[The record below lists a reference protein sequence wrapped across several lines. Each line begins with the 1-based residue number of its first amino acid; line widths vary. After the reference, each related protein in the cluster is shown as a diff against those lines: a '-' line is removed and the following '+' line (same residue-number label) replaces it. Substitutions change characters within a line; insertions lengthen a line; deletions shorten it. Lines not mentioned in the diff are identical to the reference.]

1 VVVEEEKMEV
11 EEVEE
16 VSQYS
21 YLLPSCS
28 PSCPGWRW

>member
-1 VVVEEEKMEV
+1 VVEEEKMEV

-16 VSQYS
+16 VEEVPQYS

-28 PSCPGWRW
+28 PSCPG